1 MDEAEAV
8 RTRKELQEEV
18 RMVVIKIAP
27 SEKGNP
33 LGKLAEA
40 ELHFTEGPLSGL
52 KLCGFGIWQSRRA
65 GSPKTVTFPARFYS
79 VNGVRRSFALLRP
92 IADTRGRTRSGSSI
106 LAAYAEHEASLAATF

>member
-1 MDEAEAV
+1 
-8 RTRKELQEEV
+8 
-18 RMVVIKIAP
+18 MVVVKIAP

-79 VNGVRRSFALLRP
+79 VNGARRSFELIRP
-92 IADTRGRTRSGSSI
+92 IADTPGQDVLRALI
-106 LAAYAEHEASLAATF
+106 LAAYAEHEARLAAAFS